1 MQTPQTHHLTPDEAV
16 ALLADRSESLLV
28 DHAGRVLIGLAGGPG
43 TGKSTLA
50 SALVRRIN
58 EARPDCAALLPMDGF
73 HLPHAE
79 LERRGDVADK
89 GAPHTFDAAGFAALL
104 SRIKLTRDDMT
115 APGYDRSIEDVVAD
129 AQTIPG
135 AARLI
140 IVEGNYL
147 LLDHDDWARVRP
159 MLDLAV
165 FLSIPRDLARSR
177 LLARH
182 AEHGLFTEARNR
194 EHVERVDLANF
205 DLVAASRPAADLAI
219 DLKTDH

>member
-1 MQTPQTHHLTPDEAV
+1 MQSPQTHHLTPQEAV
-16 ALLADRSESLLV
+16 TFLAAKSDSLLA
-28 DHAGRVLIGLAGGPG
+28 AGPGRVIIGLAGGPG

-50 SALVRRIN
+50 AELVSRIN
-58 EARPDCAALLPMDGF
+58 TGRPDCAALLPMDGF

-104 SRIKLTRDDMT
+104 ARTKLTRDDIA
-115 APGYDRSIEDVVAD
+115 APGYDRSIEDVVAG
-129 AQTIPG
+129 AETIPG

-147 LLDHDDWARVRP
+147 LLDDGDWARVRP
-159 MLDLAV
+159 LLDLAV
-165 FLSIPRDLARSR
+165 FISIPRDLARSR

-205 DLVAASRPAADLAI
+205 DLVAGSRPAADLAI
-219 DLKTDH
+219 DLKTDL